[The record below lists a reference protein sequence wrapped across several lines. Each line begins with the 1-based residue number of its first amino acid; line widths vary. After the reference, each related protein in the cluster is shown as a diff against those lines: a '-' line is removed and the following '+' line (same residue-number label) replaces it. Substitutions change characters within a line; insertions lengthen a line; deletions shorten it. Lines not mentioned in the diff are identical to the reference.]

1 VINHNAKKDIANAFL
16 LGIIVAIY
24 VAVRIVK
31 INKNLNDLNKWVQ
44 SIIAIMIFDM
54 MNMLIIL
61 LFSQP
66 FLNAFRY
73 RESQIIHW
81 AGCKWYDF

>member
-31 INKNLNDLNKWVQ
+31 INKNLNDLNK
-44 SIIAIMIFDM
+44 
-54 MNMLIIL
+54 
-61 LFSQP
+61 
-66 FLNAFRY
+66 
-73 RESQIIHW
+73 
-81 AGCKWYDF
+81 